1 MRKDKLCTWSVWGSC
16 LGVSSFYC
24 HSDALAFCKAL
35 TMNTSNS
42 MSDQDKISPYSIGTI
57 WRRQVMRIKKNTYQG
72 IIIWSNTKFSKVT
85 LWKNCLSGRMENCY
99 WDLGSERVNW
109 KFECCGTKEEPIHEF
124 RVYWS
129 LIDIG
134 CNFLVS
140 LCALISLIW
149 TYRTFP
155 YYMTELFCLH
165 DFVSFIEASLALTF
179 FTL

>member
-1 MRKDKLCTWSVWGSC
+1 
-16 LGVSSFYC
+16 
-24 HSDALAFCKAL
+24 
-35 TMNTSNS
+35 MNTSNS

-57 WRRQVMRIKKNTYQG
+57 WTRQVMRIKKNTYQG
-72 IIIWSNTKFSKVT
+72 IVIWSNTKFSKVT

-109 KFECCGTKEEPIHEF
+109 KFECYGTKEEPIQEF

-129 LIDIG
+129 VIDIG

-140 LCALISLIW
+140 SCALISLIW

-155 YYMTELFCLH
+155 YYMTELFFLH